1 MGPRDNLDLAVDEV
15 RDFNRMY
22 TRLIGV
28 LDYPGQLNTPYTL
41 SEARILYELA
51 RRERTHVSALREH
64 LGVTAAHLSRTLSR
78 FEERGLVTRERHYR
92 DARFQEVLLTAE
104 GRAAAEDL
112 DRRSRE
118 AVTGLLAKVPWNEL
132 GRLRE
137 ALATARHALTGPAD
151 PELRLR
157 GLEPGD
163 LGWIVQRHGA
173 VYAREF
179 GWNAEFEALVAR
191 IVGEFG
197 ASHDPAR
204 ERAWIAELD
213 GRLVGSVMCVRDER
227 PDTARLRLLL
237 VEPEARGRG
246 LGERLVATCIDFA
259 REAGYR
265 DLVLW
270 TNDVLTS
277 ARRIYEGVGFKLIA
291 EKPHRGYGSPLVG
304 QDWHLALQGSAH
316 G

>member
-1 MGPRDNLDLAVDEV
+1 MEPRDNLELAVDEV

-51 RRERTHVSALREH
+51 RRERTHVSALREL

-78 FEERGLVTRERHYR
+78 FEERGLVTRERHRR
-92 DARFQEVLLTAE
+92 DARFQEVLLTAA

-118 AVTGLLAKVPWNEL
+118 AVTGLLTKVSRNEL

-137 ALATARHALTGPAD
+137 ALATARGVFDGPAKAAV
-151 PELRLR
+151 RLR

-197 ASHDPAR
+197 SGHDPAR

-213 GRLVGSVMCVRDER
+213 GRPVGSVMCVQDEL

-237 VEPEARGRG
+237 VEPEARGRRI
-246 LGERLVATCIDFA
+246 GERLVSACIDFA
-259 REAGYR
+259 RETGYR

-277 ARRIYEGVGFKLIA
+277 ARRIYQRAGFELIA
-291 EKPHRGYGSPLVG
+291 EKRHRGYGSPLVG
-304 QDWHLALQGSAH
+304 QDWRLALQDSAP

>member
-1 MGPRDNLDLAVDEV
+1 MEPRDDLELAVDEV

-51 RRERTHVSALREH
+51 RRERTHVSALREL

-78 FEERGLVTRERHYR
+78 FEERGLVTRERHHR
-92 DARFQEVLLTAE
+92 DARFQEVLLTEA
-104 GRAAAEDL
+104 GRTAAEDL

-118 AVTGLLAKVPWNEL
+118 AVTGLLTKVSRNEL

-137 ALATARHALTGPAD
+137 ALATARGVFDGPAGA
-151 PELRLR
+151 EVRLR
-157 GLEPGD
+157 GPEPGD

-197 ASHDPAR
+197 AGHDPAR

-213 GRLVGSVMCVRDER
+213 GRPVGSVMCVQDER

-237 VEPEARGRG
+237 VEPEARGRRI
-246 LGERLVATCIDFA
+246 GERLVSACIDFA
-259 REAGYR
+259 RETGYR
-265 DLVLW
+265 ELVLW

-277 ARRIYEGVGFKLIA
+277 ARRIYQRAGFELIA
-291 EKPHRGYGSPLVG
+291 EKRHRGYGSPLIG
-304 QDWHLALQGSAH
+304 QDWRLPLQDSAH

>member
-1 MGPRDNLDLAVDEV
+1 MEPRDDLDLAVDEV

-41 SEARILYELA
+41 GEARILYELA
-51 RRERTHVSALREH
+51 QRERTHVSALREH
-64 LGVTAAHLSRTLSR
+64 LGVTAAHLSRALSR
-78 FEERGLVTRERHYR
+78 FEERGLVTRERHHR
-92 DARFQEVLLTAE
+92 DARYQEVLLTAA

-112 DRRSRE
+112 DRRSRD
-118 AVTGLLAKVPWNEL
+118 AVTRLLAKLPRNEM

-137 ALATARHALTGPAD
+137 ALATARGVFTGPAE
-151 PELRLR
+151 PEVRLR
-157 GLEPGD
+157 GPEPGD

-213 GRLVGSVMCVRDER
+213 GRPVGSVMCVRDER
-227 PDTARLRLLL
+227 PVTARLRLLL
-237 VEPEARGRG
+237 VEPEARGRRI
-246 LGERLVATCIDFA
+246 GERLVGTCIDFA

-265 DLVLW
+265 ELVLW

-277 ARRIYEGVGFKLIA
+277 ARRIYERAGFELIA
-291 EKPHRGYGSPLVG
+291 EKRHGGYGSPLVG
-304 QDWHLALQGSAH
+304 QDWRLVLREAARG
-316 G
+316 

>member
-1 MGPRDNLDLAVDEV
+1 MEPRDELDLAVDEV

-41 SEARILYELA
+41 GEARVLYELA
-51 RRERTHVSALREH
+51 QRERTHVSALREH
-64 LGVTAAHLSRTLSR
+64 LGVTAAHLSRTLGR
-78 FEERGLVTRERHYR
+78 FEESGLVTRERHRR
-92 DARFQEVLLTAE
+92 DARFQEVLLTPA

-118 AVTGLLAKVPWNEL
+118 AVTGLLAKVPRNEL

-137 ALATARHALTGPAD
+137 ALATARGVFAGPAR
-151 PELRLR
+151 PEVRLR
-157 GLEPGD
+157 GPEPGD

-197 ASHDPAR
+197 AGHDPAR

-213 GRLVGSVMCVRDER
+213 GRPVGSVMCVRDER

-237 VEPEARGRG
+237 VEPEARGRRI
-246 LGERLVATCIDFA
+246 GERLVGTCIDFA

-277 ARRIYEGVGFKLIA
+277 ARRIYERAGFELIA
-291 EKPHRGYGSPLVG
+291 EERHRGYGSPLVG
-304 QDWHLALQGSAH
+304 QDWRLALRDAARG
-316 G
+316 

>member
-1 MGPRDNLDLAVDEV
+1 MEPRDDLDLAVDEV

-41 SEARILYELA
+41 GEARILYELA
-51 RRERTHVSALREH
+51 QRERTHVSALRER

-78 FEERGLVTRERHYR
+78 FEERGLVTRERHQR
-92 DARFQEVLLTAE
+92 DARFQEVLLTTA

-112 DRRSRE
+112 DRRSRT
-118 AVTGLLAKVPWNEL
+118 AVTGLLAKLPRNEL

-137 ALATARHALTGPAD
+137 ALATARGVFTGPAE
-151 PELRLR
+151 PEVRLR
-157 GLEPGD
+157 GVEPGD

-197 ASHDPAR
+197 AGHDPAR

-213 GRLVGSVMCVRDER
+213 GRPVGSVLCVRDER

-237 VEPEARGRG
+237 VEPEARGRRI
-246 LGERLVATCIDFA
+246 GERLVGTCVDFA

-277 ARRIYEGVGFKLIA
+277 ARRIYERAGFELVA
-291 EKPHRGYGSPLVG
+291 EKRHGGYGSPLVG
-304 QDWHLALQGSAH
+304 QDWRLALRDAARD
-316 G
+316 